1 MQLYELI
8 ILAIGLAGD
17 ACAAA
22 ICKGLATPKLRLKHM
37 LITGIWFGGFQAL
50 MPVIGYIPVK
60 LLGPVIEKYIVNID
74 HWVAFTVLA
83 FLGGKMIYEALA
95 GEENECV
102 DCSFAPRAMVVMA
115 IATSI
120 DALAVGVTFALTD
133 ANIVIAA
140 ALIGLIPNCAV
151 SITLTQLYVD
161 SALGFSPLLCGILA
175 NGGVGLLVLF
185 RVNRNL
191 KNNLFITLTL
201 LITSLVFGTLAG
213 FIL

>member
-74 HWVAFTVLA
+74 HWVAFIVLA
-83 FLGGKMIYEALA
+83 FLGGKMIYEALLG
-95 GEENECV
+95 GEEECV

-140 ALIGLIPNCAV
+140 ALIGF
-151 SITLTQLYVD
+151 ITFLL
-161 SALGFSPLLCGILA
+161 SALGVKIGNVFGVKYKKYAELA
-175 NGGVGLLVLF
+175 GGAVLVLIG
-185 RVNRNL
+185 V
-191 KNNLFITLTL
+191 KIL
-201 LITSLVFGTLAG
+201 LEHLGVIAF
-213 FIL
+213 

>member
-8 ILAIGLAGD
+8 LLAVGLAGD

-37 LITGIWFGGFQAL
+37 LITGLWFGGFQAL

-60 LLGPVIEKYIVNID
+60 LLGPAMEKYITEID
-74 HWVAFTVLA
+74 HWVAFGVLA
-83 FLGGKMIYEALA
+83 FLGVKMIYEALL
-95 GEENECV
+95 GEEDECV

-115 IATSI
+115 VATSI

-140 ALIGLIPNCAV
+140 LLIGVITFILSALGVKIGNAFGVKYKKYATLAGGIVLVLIGLKI
-151 SITLTQLYVD
+151 LLEH
-161 SALGFSPLLCGILA
+161 LGVIAF
-175 NGGVGLLVLF
+175 
-185 RVNRNL
+185 
-191 KNNLFITLTL
+191 
-201 LITSLVFGTLAG
+201 
-213 FIL
+213 

>member
-140 ALIGLIPNCAV
+140 ALIGV
-151 SITLTQLYVD
+151 ITFLL
-161 SALGFSPLLCGILA
+161 SALGVKIGNVFGVKYKKYAELA
-175 NGGVGLLVLF
+175 GGAVLVLIG
-185 RVNRNL
+185 L
-191 KNNLFITLTL
+191 KIL
-201 LITSLVFGTLAG
+201 LEHLGVIAF
-213 FIL
+213 

>member
-8 ILAIGLAGD
+8 LLAVGLAGD

-37 LITGIWFGGFQAL
+37 LITGLWFGGFQAL

-60 LLGPVIEKYIVNID
+60 LLGPAMEKYITEID
-74 HWVAFTVLA
+74 HWVAFGVLA
-83 FLGGKMIYEALA
+83 FLGVKMIYEALL
-95 GEENECV
+95 GEEECV

-115 IATSI
+115 VATSI

-140 ALIGLIPNCAV
+140 LLIGVITFILSALGVKIGNAFGVKYKKYATLAGGIVLVLIGLKI
-151 SITLTQLYVD
+151 LLEH
-161 SALGFSPLLCGILA
+161 LGVIAF
-175 NGGVGLLVLF
+175 
-185 RVNRNL
+185 
-191 KNNLFITLTL
+191 
-201 LITSLVFGTLAG
+201 
-213 FIL
+213 